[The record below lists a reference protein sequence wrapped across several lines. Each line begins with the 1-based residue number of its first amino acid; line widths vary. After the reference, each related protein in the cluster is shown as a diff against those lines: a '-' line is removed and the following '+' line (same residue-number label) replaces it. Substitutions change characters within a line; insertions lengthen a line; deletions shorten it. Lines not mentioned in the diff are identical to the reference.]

1 MNFTERL
8 GDRLLSNTRSDRV
21 RDVAALTRRS
31 VRSKR
36 AVFRAEGPQNVREA
50 LRLALSDTPPP
61 GLPVLDAVYVTEAE
75 LERHPDIAADLEAVA
90 ERGDVFVR
98 AVTPDVLAAMT
109 DAVTPQGMLAVCRL
123 PAPSD
128 DAAADVLRAARL
140 ACTLVRV
147 QDPGNAGT
155 VIRTADAAGA
165 DVVLCTPGTV
175 DPFNPKAVRSSA
187 GSLFHVP
194 LRVDAELPRLCESAH
209 AEGLGVLAADGHA
222 PVTVSDLADAAVLR
236 TVGAPAPDV
245 PYRLE
250 QPTVWLFGNEA
261 RGLSEAET
269 SCADLSV
276 AVPLYGAAES
286 LNVATAATVCLYASA
301 QAQRRRRAGSPSG
314 GR

>member
-36 AVFRAEGPQNVREA
+36 TVFRAEGPQNVREA

-90 ERGDVFVR
+90 ERGGVFIR
-98 AVTPDVLAAMT
+98 AVTAEVLAAMT
-109 DAVTPQGMLAVCRL
+109 DAVMPQGMLAVCSL
-123 PAPSD
+123 PSLSLDLAL
-128 DAAADVLRAARL
+128 ARAEL
-140 ACTLVRV
+140 ACVLVRV

-155 VIRTADAAGA
+155 VVRAADAAGA
-165 DVVLCTPGTV
+165 RAAVFTSGSV

-194 LRVDAELPRLCESAH
+194 VVTEAEL
-209 AEGLGVLAADGHA
+209 AEIAAAARHHGLGILAADGYA
-222 PVTVSDLADAAVLR
+222 DVSVDGLADAALLR
-236 TVGAPAPDV
+236 SAGVAPSADAPYDLS
-245 PYRLE
+245 R
-250 QPTVWLFGNEA
+250 PTAWLFGNEA
-261 RGLSEAET
+261 RGLTEKEKAHAD
-269 SCADLSV
+269 CAV

-286 LNVATAATVCLYASA
+286 LNVGTAATVCLYASA
-301 QAQRRRRAGSPSG
+301 HAQRRP
-314 GR
+314 